1 MTTRQ
6 KPKVY
11 NDGVC
16 FTAKEKTQATDFNAR
31 RNGREKTDYEAVTR
45 LMFSQQSKR
54 EQDLEFAESLG
65 RSLSLKIKTPF
76 VQGVTSDQKIIIG
89 NTVYD
94 IINLDVDRKNRE
106 IYFYLEEVRTLAE

>member
-1 MTTRQ
+1 MAIRQ

-16 FTAKEKTQATDFNAR
+16 FFANEKTEATDFNAR
-31 RNGREKTDYEAVTR
+31 RNGKDKTDYEIVIR
-45 LMFSQQSKR
+45 LMFAEQSKR
-54 EQDLEFAESLG
+54 EQDLEFAENLG
-65 RSLSLKIKTPF
+65 RSLSLKIKTPL
-76 VQGVTSDQKIIIG
+76 VQDVNSNQKIIID

-106 IYFYLEEVRTLAE
+106 IYFYLEEVRNLAE